1 MQSIISLILMNFPA
15 GLGVHACVHVFD
27 TAPHPWFYEII
38 IAESTNSFIYWT

>member
-15 GLGVHACVHVFD
+15 GLGVHVFD